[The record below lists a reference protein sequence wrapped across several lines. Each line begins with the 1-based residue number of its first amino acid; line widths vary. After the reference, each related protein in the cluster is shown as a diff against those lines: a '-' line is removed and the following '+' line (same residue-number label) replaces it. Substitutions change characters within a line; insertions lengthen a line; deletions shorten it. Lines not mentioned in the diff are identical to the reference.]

1 MDEYDNFAEEKFF
14 FEDVIKSLPIP
25 EFSSCFEEKLI
36 IDAAKTTRSNSKFF
50 FIEALVNSFLQFVAL
65 CLKPKILVFEFLV
78 VLSISI
84 YFLSLSPQDDVMATD
99 LISEL
104 SLATI

>member
-1 MDEYDNFAEEKFF
+1 MEEYDNFAEEKFF

-25 EFSSCFEEKLI
+25 EFSSSFEEKLI
-36 IDAAKTTRSNSKFF
+36 KDAVKTTRSNSKFF
-50 FIEALVNSFLQFVAL
+50 FIEVLVNSFSQFITL
-65 CLKPKILVFEFLV
+65 CLKPKVLVFEFLLV
-78 VLSISI
+78 FSISI